1 MYGKLFESTFTG
13 SLVGSGPDVFAVWA
27 YVIAHA
33 KPPGEVEL
41 NPKLLA
47 MVLGASEASVRV
59 AIDKLCAP
67 DEASRSK
74 DEGGCRLVKTGEYLY
89 RVPTWSKYRSI
100 KNDEER
106 REYNRIKKRESR
118 ARQGH
123 VTRDVNDSQRLSAK
137 SAQAEADAEA
147 ESEAEAKKKR
157 LPRSASA
164 EAPSSP
170 TRILTDAFNE
180 SYERRFKSK
189 YAFVGKRDGKI
200 VQDILGLA
208 GGDPEAVLARLR
220 FAEADSYHADRLR
233 DWPYF
238 LGAWN
243 KLVPAHAPTV
253 GRVNGKP
260 WDERR
265 ALERLRSD
273 DPRIVKLGADELR
286 AHGIDPDSYRPA
298 VAQ

>member
-1 MYGKLFESTFTG
+1 MSATERRPSFPFYGREFYSSPRIRCLTAAQR
-13 SLVGSGPDVFAVWA
+13 AVWLA
-27 YVIAHA
+27 LAWRCWEEGMLEDGTAMLELTAASEGVS
-33 KPPGEVEL
+33 VEDVRRVL
-41 NPKLLA
+41 TLCFELKEGSWRNPKLEEIR
-47 MVLGASEASVRV
+47 SELDSF
-59 AIDKLCAP
+59 
-67 DEASRSK
+67 
-74 DEGGCRLVKTGEYLY
+74 
-89 RVPTWSKYRSI
+89 
-100 KNDEER
+100 
-106 REYNRIKKRESR
+106 R
-118 ARQGH
+118 A
-123 VTRDVNDSQRLSAK
+123 
-137 SAQAEADAEA
+137 AQAARGLKGADARWRKHGDA
-147 ESEAEAKKKR
+147 MAPPSASNGTPMALDGSVSVSGSVSVKKKSS
-157 LPRSASA
+157 PRSASA
-164 EAPSSP
+164 GEPSIP

-180 SYERRFKSK
+180 SFERRFKSK

-243 KLVPAHAPTV
+243 KLVPAHAPSV

-286 AHGIDPDSYRPA
+286 AHGIDPDAYRA